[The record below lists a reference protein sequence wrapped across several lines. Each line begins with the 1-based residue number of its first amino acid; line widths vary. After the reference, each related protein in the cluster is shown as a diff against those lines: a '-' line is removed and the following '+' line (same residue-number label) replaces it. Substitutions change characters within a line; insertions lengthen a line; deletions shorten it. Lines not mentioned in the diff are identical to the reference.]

1 MRRGVI
7 TFAAMML
14 AGAVGLPAAAQDF
27 KDKTVRINVGSP
39 PGTGYDT
46 FARLVARNLGRFLPG
61 NPNVVVTNMPGA
73 SGVNS
78 VNYLY
83 NLAPKDGTFIGLFD
97 SAMPFYEAIGA
108 LGIRFK
114 SADLSWI
121 GSLTRGVNII
131 SVWHTTGIN
140 TIEDA
145 KKKEVVLG
153 AVTGGGIMSV
163 YPAMVNNVLGT
174 RFKIVTGYEGSASVD
189 LALEKGEVEARGIL
203 ISSWRTGH
211 PEWLKQK
218 LVTPIV
224 QIGFQRDAQLPDV
237 PLLTDLAQNEEQA
250 RMFKFVS
257 GPMAYERPFAGP
269 PGLPPAI
276 LTAFRK
282 AFEAMEKDKEFIEDA
297 TKGGVDLDP
306 LSGDEV
312 AKIAAEI
319 VATPEGTVKAVK
331 AMAGLE

>member
-1 MRRGVI
+1 MRRGWAIAAAVL
-7 TFAAMML
+7 FASA
-14 AGAVGLPAAAQDF
+14 APAWAQDF
-27 KDKTVRINVGSP
+27 HDKTIKINVGSP

-46 FARLVARNLGRFLPG
+46 FARLVSRTLGRFLPG
-61 NPNVVVTNMPGA
+61 NPNVVVNNMPGA

-97 SAMPFYEAIGA
+97 SAMPFYEAIGQ

-131 SVWHTTGIN
+131 SVWHTTGVK
-140 TIEDA
+140 TIDDA
-145 KKKEVVLG
+145 KKKEIVLG

-163 YPAMVNNVLGT
+163 YPAMVNAILGT
-174 RFKIVTGYEGSASVD
+174 KFKIVTGYEGSASVD
-189 LALEKGEVEARGIL
+189 LALQKGEVEARGIL

-211 PEWLKQK
+211 PDWLKNR

-224 QIGFQRDAQLPDV
+224 QIGFQRDAELPDV
-237 PLLTDLAQNEEQA
+237 PLLVDLAQNDEQA

-269 PGLPPAI
+269 PGLPPEI
-276 LTAFRK
+276 LALYRK
-282 AFEAMEKDKEFIEDA
+282 AFADMEKDAAFIEDA
-297 TKGGVDLDP
+297 KKGGVDLDP
-306 LSGDEV
+306 LSGEEI

-319 VATPEGTVKAVK
+319 VATPKATVEAVK
-331 AMAGLE
+331 AMAAGG